1 MAETIKTPWH
11 LWLVGIV
18 SLLWNAIGAYDYTMT
33 NLRDQAYLD
42 SMGYPAEGIAY
53 LEAFPI
59 WAHSG
64 WALGV
69 WGAIIGSVLLLLRNR
84 FAILAFGL
92 SLIGLALTS
101 LYEAMADIPPEL
113 AAIQPAWFPIVLWSI
128 AVFLLI
134 YAISMRQKG
143 VLR

>member
-53 LEAFPI
+53 LEAFPV

-92 SLIGLALTS
+92 SLIGIALTS
-101 LYEAMADIPPEL
+101 LYEAMTELPPEL
-113 AAIQPAWFPIVLWSI
+113 AAVQPAWFPIVLWSI

>member
-84 FAILAFGL
+84 FAVLAFGL
-92 SLIGLALTS
+92 SLVGLALTS

-113 AAIQPAWFPIVLWSI
+113 AAVQPAWFPIVLWSI

>member
-53 LEAFPI
+53 LDAFPI

-84 FAILAFGL
+84 FAVLAFGL
-92 SLIGLALTS
+92 SLVGLALTS

-113 AAIQPAWFPIVLWSI
+113 AAVQPAWFPIVLWSI

>member
-1 MAETIKTPWH
+1 MNASAKAPWH
-11 LWLVGIV
+11 LWVVGIV

-33 NLRDQAYLD
+33 NLRNQAYLD

-59 WAHSG
+59 WAHTG

-69 WGAIIGSVLLLLRNR
+69 WGAILGSILLLMRSRHALW
-84 FAILAFGL
+84 AFVASIVG
-92 SLIGLALTS
+92 IALTTV
-101 LYEAMADIPPEL
+101 YEAGADLPPEL
-113 AAIQPAWFPIVLWSI
+113 AELQPGWFP
-128 AVFLLI
+128 FLLWGI
-134 YAISMRQKG
+134 ALFLLWYAWSMKSKG

>member
-1 MAETIKTPWH
+1 MADTMKTPWH

-53 LEAFPI
+53 LDAFPI

-101 LYEAMADIPPEL
+101 LYEAMADIPAEL
-113 AAIQPAWFPIVLWSI
+113 AAIQPAWFPFVLWSI

>member
-1 MAETIKTPWH
+1 MNASAKAPWH
-11 LWLVGIV
+11 LWVVGIV

-33 NLRDQAYLD
+33 NLRNQAYLD

-59 WAHSG
+59 WAHTG

-69 WGAIIGSVLLLLRNR
+69 WGAILGSILLLMRSRHALW
-84 FAILAFGL
+84 AFVASIVG
-92 SLIGLALTS
+92 IALTTV
-101 LYEAMADIPPEL
+101 YEAGADLPPEL
-113 AAIQPAWFPIVLWSI
+113 AELQPGWFP
-128 AVFLLI
+128 FLLWGI
-134 YAISMRQKG
+134 ALFLLWYAWTMRKRG

>member
-1 MAETIKTPWH
+1 MNASAKAPWH
-11 LWLVGIV
+11 LWVVGIV

-33 NLRDQAYLD
+33 NLRNQAYLD

-59 WAHSG
+59 WAHTG

-69 WGAIIGSVLLLLRNR
+69 WGAILGSILLLMRSR
-84 FAILAFGL
+84 HAVWAFVASIVG
-92 SLIGLALTS
+92 IALTTV
-101 LYEAMADIPPEL
+101 YEAGADLPPEL
-113 AAIQPAWFPIVLWSI
+113 AELQPGWFP
-128 AVFLLI
+128 FLLWGI
-134 YAISMRQKG
+134 ALFLLWYAWSMKSKG

>member
-1 MAETIKTPWH
+1 MNASAKAPWH
-11 LWLVGIV
+11 LWVVGIV

-33 NLRDQAYLD
+33 NLRNQAYLD

-59 WAHSG
+59 WAHTG

-69 WGAIIGSVLLLLRNR
+69 WGAILGSILLLMRSR
-84 FAILAFGL
+84 HAVWAFVASIVG
-92 SLIGLALTS
+92 IALTTV
-101 LYEAMADIPPEL
+101 YEAEADLPPEL
-113 AAIQPAWFPIVLWSI
+113 AELQPGWFP
-128 AVFLLI
+128 FLLWGI
-134 YAISMRQKG
+134 ALFLLWYAWSMKSKG